1 MSKTMNTNVKK
12 NNQPASQLTPA
23 GEGEIVLYQ
32 PDNNIRLEVQLDPE
46 SQTVWLTQAQ
56 IGQLYGKAKST
67 ISEHLTHIFEEGEL
81 DSQVVVRENRTT
93 TRHGAI
99 ENKTQDNIT
108 RFYNLDAILAVGF
121 RVRSNQGT
129 MFRQWAIERLKS
141 YLVKGFAIDSDRLKG
156 NGGGQYW
163 YELLNTIKDIRS
175 SEKVLYR
182 QVLDLYATSVDY
194 DASDQETLLFFKMVQ
209 NKLHYAIHGQTAA
222 ELIFNRADAE
232 KEFMGLTTFRGAHPT
247 RADVTVAKNYL
258 SETELRKL
266 NNMVSGYFDIAE
278 NRALDHIPTTMHDYR
293 VLLDNILSAGGSP
306 LLEGPGTISAQQA
319 HDKAIAEYRKYQQR
333 TLTPVE
339 QAYITQLQQEA
350 KQIKK

>member
-1 MSKTMNTNVKK
+1 MKTASTNVKK
-12 NNQPASQLTPA
+12 NNQPATQPQSA

-81 DSQVVVRENRTT
+81 NPQVVVRENRTT

-99 ENKTQDNIT
+99 ENKTQENIT

-141 YLVKGFAIDSDRLKG
+141 YLVKGFSIDSERLKG

-194 DASDQETLLFFKMVQ
+194 NASDQETLLFFKMVQ

-222 ELIFNRADAE
+222 EVIFNRADAE
-232 KEFMGLTTFRGAHPT
+232 KEFMGLTTFRGSHPT
-247 RADVTVAKNYL
+247 KADVVVAKNYL

-278 NRALDHIPTTMHDYR
+278 NRAMDHIPTTMHDYR

-306 LLEGPGTISAQQA
+306 LLEGSGTVSAQQA